1 MDYLLRWFKDNDLET
16 YNSGLNIYTYED
28 YDEEWFRWKFL
39 DNHHNLGFFIHSS
52 GCQPVRRAGG
62 STASCRGT

>member
-39 DNHHNLGFFIHSS
+39 G
-52 GCQPVRRAGG
+52 
-62 STASCRGT
+62 